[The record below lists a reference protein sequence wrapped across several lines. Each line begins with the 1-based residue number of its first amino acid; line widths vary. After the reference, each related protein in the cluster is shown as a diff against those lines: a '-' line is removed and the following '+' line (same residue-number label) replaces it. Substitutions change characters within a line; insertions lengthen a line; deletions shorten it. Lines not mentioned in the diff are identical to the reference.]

1 MNPSTVTD
9 SSDAAGAVLRP
20 VVKVCAISSAEE
32 GRVAVAAGAQALG
45 LVPAMPGR
53 PGVISEGLIAEILDR
68 VRKSTQTFLLTR
80 QQTAADITRQ
90 HRRCPS
96 TTLQL
101 VDRLPFKELEQ
112 LRLTL
117 PRVALVQVVR
127 VVDDASLDEAVA
139 VAPLVDAI
147 LLDLGNTKPA
157 GKPGAG
163 RSHDWTLSRRVRD
176 AVAALGKPVYL
187 SGGLSAGNVA
197 AAIAAV
203 QPFGLD
209 LGGSVRTAGR
219 LDAVKLAA
227 FFAVLPAV

>member
-1 MNPSTVTD
+1 MTDVAETVT
-9 SSDAAGAVLRP
+9 AAIAIRP

-32 GRVAVAAGAQALG
+32 GRVAVAAGAGALG
-45 LVPAMPGR
+45 LVSAMPGR

-68 VRKSTQTFLLTR
+68 VRKSTQTFLLTDLLS
-80 QQTAADITRQ
+80 AAAITRQ

-101 VDRLPFKELEQ
+101 VGRLPFKELEQ

-117 PRVALVQVVR
+117 PRVALVQAVR
-127 VVDDASLDEAVA
+127 VVDEASLEEAVA
-139 VAPLVDAI
+139 AAPLVDAI
-147 LLDLGNTKPA
+147 LLDLGNPKPA
-157 GKPGAG
+157 ATPGMG
-163 RSHDWTLSRRVRD
+163 RRHDWTLSRRIRD

-187 SGGLSAGNVA
+187 SGGLSAGNVSA
-197 AAIAAV
+197 AVAAV

-227 FFAVLPAV
+227 VFAALPAA